1 MVNAQ
6 RIVDKGS
13 KGLKFK
19 DQRIL
24 KIKDQSIFYQGLKN
38 LKPRT
43 EGYLVRDLRML
54 DLESKYVRSWIKLY
68 KIVRFRIKKF
78 LNLELKDL
86 RSKSKD
92 L

>member
-24 KIKDQSIFYQGLKN
+24 KIKDQSILYQGSKN

-54 DLESKYVRSWIKLY
+54 DLESKDVRFWIKLY
-68 KIVRFRIKKF
+68 KIVRFRIKKY
-78 LNLELKDL
+78 LKF
-86 RSKSKD
+86 RIKGS
-92 L
+92 